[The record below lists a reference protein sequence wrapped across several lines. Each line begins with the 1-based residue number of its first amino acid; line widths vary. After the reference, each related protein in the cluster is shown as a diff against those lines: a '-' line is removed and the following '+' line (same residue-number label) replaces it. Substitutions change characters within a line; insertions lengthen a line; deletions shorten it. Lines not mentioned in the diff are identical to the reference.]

1 MTLPV
6 FPTLTGVD
14 WDIERKILW
23 ATNRYVS
30 VSGLRTSS
38 PLRTLPTRSWKI
50 RISLLRSGVFQG
62 QTLTEMESLAG
73 LYNKCCGAA
82 YPFSYRDD
90 ADCTAL
96 LQVFGTGSGGSAKT
110 FQLCRSVGGFT
121 EPVFLPGSPI
131 SVYKNGVVQSPSS
144 YSVGPTGLVTFN
156 TAPAS
161 GVVLTWSG
169 SYSWLCRFDEDSLE
183 TVQAM
188 PGRFSVSSLSFT
200 SELL

>member
-14 WDIERKILW
+14 WDIERKVLW

-30 VSGLRTSS
+30 VSGLRTSN

-50 RISLLRSGVFQG
+50 RIPILRSGVFGG
-62 QTLTEMESLAG
+62 QTLAEMESLTG
-73 LYNKCCGAA
+73 LYNTCCGAA
-82 YPFSYRDD
+82 YPFSYKDD
-90 ADCTAL
+90 ADCSAL
-96 LQVFGTGSGGSAKT
+96 LQVFGTGNGSTKT

-121 EPVFLPGSPI
+121 EPVYLIGSPI
-131 SVYKNGVVQSPSS
+131 SVYKNGVLQSGAS
-144 YSVGPTGLVTFN
+144 YTVGVTGIVTFN

-169 SYSWLCRFDEDSLE
+169 SYTWLCRFDDDSLE
-183 TVQAM
+183 TVQMM
-188 PGRFSVSSLSFT
+188 PGRYSVSSVSFT